1 MKGWQLF
8 THSARQV
15 FGNLGAALR
24 ISAVLYLAQIA
35 VAIIVG
41 FNVFAGQAAL
51 QAQIDVGGFPWG
63 AFVAT
68 LLFSSISGLW
78 IAVGWHRYVL
88 LVEQPGAALP
98 EFHGD
103 RMFAYF
109 GRSLLIALI
118 VGLVGVALGVCVG
131 LVTALVGQPGT
142 VLVGILTV
150 AAIMVPVLI
159 ISFRLSG
166 SLPSAALGAQ
176 AGIADTWRMTAGQ
189 TGAFLTLAVIA
200 VVLSVV
206 IDLPAKMIF
215 APASIASGVW
225 LAITGWVKLMVGI
238 SILTTL
244 YGHYIEGRELT

>member
-51 QAQIDVGGFPWG
+51 QAQIDAGGFPWG
-63 AFVAT
+63 GFAVT
-68 LLFSSISGLW
+68 LLVSIISGLW

-103 RMFAYF
+103 RMLAYF
-109 GRSLLIALI
+109 GRTLLIVLI
-118 VGLVGVALGVCVG
+118 VALVGFVIGVCVG
-131 LVTALVGQPGT
+131 LLSAIAGT
-142 VLVGILTV
+142 RVAGLSGVLYV
-150 AAIMVPVLI
+150 AAIFIPALV
-159 ISFRLSG
+159 ISFRLCG
-166 SLPSAALGAQ
+166 SLPSAALGAE
-176 AGIADTWRMTAGQ
+176 AGIADAWRKTAGQ
-189 TGAFLTLAVIA
+189 TGAFLTLAVITT
-200 VVLSVV
+200 VLSFA
-206 IDLPAKMIF
+206 IDSPALMIA
-215 APASIASGVW
+215 APASVASGVW
-225 LAITGWVKLMVGI
+225 LAITGWIKLMVGI